1 MSPMRKFDDQRV
13 LRSYC
18 YELKLWVMGGELLL
32 WLKQIWFHINCVY
45 WKFQFHSMRRI
56 RVDMLNL
63 RPYFQYRCCGDKSI
77 FRERSP
83 RRAMCSANLE
93 VYKFFNALSAESIL
107 FIDCEL
113 SGEFDGVLEESCYI
127 QQWCPFSWL
136 IAYCVFLLKLYW
148 CIHCLTWP
156 Y

>member
-1 MSPMRKFDDQRV
+1 MSPMREFDDQRV

-32 WLKQIWFHINCVY
+32 WLKQIWLHINCIY

-63 RPYFQYRCCGDKSI
+63 RSYFQYRCCGDKSI

-107 FIDCEL
+107 LCRLWAEWRVWWSFGGELLYPTMMSILMIDCILCIFVEAI
-113 SGEFDGVLEESCYI
+113 FDVYI
-127 QQWCPFSWL
+127 
-136 IAYCVFLLKLYW
+136 V
-148 CIHCLTWP
+148 
-156 Y
+156 